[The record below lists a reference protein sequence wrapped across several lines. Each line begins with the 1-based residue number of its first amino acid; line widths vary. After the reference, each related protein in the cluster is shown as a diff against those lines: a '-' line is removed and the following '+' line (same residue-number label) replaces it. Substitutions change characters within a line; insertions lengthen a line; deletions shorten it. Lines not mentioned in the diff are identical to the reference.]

1 MRFTKFLIPAVTV
14 SVLGL
19 GGFTLV
25 HAENSMAMTEIHQ
38 GHDMRDMQKGH
49 EGHDHS
55 RHLKAM
61 QDHTYNLSSQ
71 DYSPPDVTLLNQAGE
86 KQSLHELLSQD
97 RSVALNFI
105 FTSCTTI
112 CPVMTSIFAAMQSKL
127 NEGELKKLQ
136 VISISIDPDYDRPEK
151 LLAYSQRFNAG
162 KNWVFLTGNS
172 LDVNNVMRAFGVY
185 EGSKMNHKPVSLL
198 RKASGDSW
206 LRVDGLASGKNLA
219 ELVEKNLFNN

>member
-19 GGFTLV
+19 GGVTFG
-25 HAENSMAMTEIHQ
+25 HAENSMAMTENHED
-38 GHDMRDMQKGH
+38 HDMQKGH
-49 EGHDHS
+49 EEHDHTM
-55 RHLKAM
+55 HLKAK
-61 QDHTYNLSSQ
+61 QDHTYNLSTQ
-71 DYSPPDVTLLNQAGE
+71 NYSPPDVTLLNQAGE

-97 RSVALNFI
+97 RPVALNFV

-112 CPVMTSIFAAMQSKL
+112 CPVMTSTFAAMQSKL
-127 NEGELKKLQ
+127 NDSELSKLQ
-136 VISISIDPDYDRPEK
+136 VISISIDPDYDRPNK
-151 LLAYSQRFNAG
+151 LRAYSQRFNAG
-162 KNWVFLTGNS
+162 ENWVFLTGNS

-198 RKASGDSW
+198 RKAPGDSW
-206 LRVDGLASGKNLA
+206 LRVDGLASARNLA